1 MIPPIEPI
9 MVEVIGTTPYSAEIS
24 WVIPYVVLDK
34 ETYTVHHSTDMLLQN
49 SSEVVIENNMEYVIN
64 QKFSINITGLI
75 PFTTY
80 YYIIQANNSVGNTS
94 TDVMNFT
101 TNQTGMNKHNIII
114 KYSSHGDGI
123 VIIYTYV
130 QLLVWLQVI
139 SKLLT

>member
-9 MVEVIGTTPYSAEIS
+9 MVEIIRTTPYSAEMS

-34 ETYTVHHSTDMLLQN
+34 EIYTVHYSTDMSLQN

-64 QKFSINITGLI
+64 QNFSVNITGLI
-75 PFTTY
+75 PFTTC

-101 TNQTGMNKHNIII
+101 TDQAGMNKHII

-123 VIIYTYV
+123 VITYTYV
-130 QLLVWLQVI
+130 QLLVWHQVI